1 MQKFCEVRIQKPWLM
16 TMNKNLVIYVDELRR
31 LIEDSHAFCA
41 SFQDTHAMQSTKAD
55 DTESQMQVD
64 DEFSSFQEVTEEMIR
79 AKEEEKAEAD
89 RIRR

>member
-16 TMNKNLVIYVDELRR
+16 TMNKNLVIYVDELKR

-41 SFQDTHAMQSTKAD
+41 SFQDTYAMQNTKAD